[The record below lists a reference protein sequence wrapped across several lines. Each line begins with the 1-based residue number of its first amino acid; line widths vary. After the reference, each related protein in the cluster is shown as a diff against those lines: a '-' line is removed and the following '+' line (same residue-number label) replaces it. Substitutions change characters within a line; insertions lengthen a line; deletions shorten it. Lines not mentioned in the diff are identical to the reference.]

1 MFKAYLIGDRV
12 IVLDDDTAKK
22 LYFDG
27 FYGNPLHT
35 QKPKKIEDV
44 KAPLVLSPLETLFL
58 VEKEKLKV
66 YDLKGNELSF
76 EELLKVWKDVPRLM
90 EKYIVYKELR
100 ERGFVVRSGLKYGA
114 DFSAYE
120 FGPGIDHAPY
130 VVDVV
135 TSDEEIEST
144 KLIKAGRV
152 AHGVR
157 KKFIMAVVKDKTTRY
172 VMFKWYLP

>member
-12 IVLDDDTAKK
+12 IVLDDDAARK

-27 FYGNPLHT
+27 FYGNPMHI
-35 QKPKKIEDV
+35 QKPKKMEDV
-44 KAPLVLSPLETLFL
+44 KAPLVLSPFESLYLLEKGII
-58 VEKEKLKV
+58 EV
-66 YDLKGNELSF
+66 YDLKDNKLNF
-76 EELLKVWKDVPRLM
+76 EDLLKVWKDIPKLK
-90 EKYIVYKELR
+90 EKFKVYKELR
-100 ERGFVVRSGLKYGA
+100 EKGFVVRSGLKYGA

-144 KLIKAGRV
+144 ELIKAGRV